1 MRLSLVLFD
10 VLQVRRGKASD
21 IVRRIPIKGVLKQV
35 AALTRICAIQERR
48 GVDMAWHGAVVML
61 AWLAGVALHLQ
72 QTTLPGVSPWWPGV
86 FALGLWG
93 LWLRSARLRMRLQS
107 WAPGCPWG
115 VCVASAAA
123 LLLSWAVVQ
132 GQAQRLAS
140 QVWPEQLSPVPHAA
154 TGEAPDEVATV
165 WLTGRVS
172 RMADRQDWGWSVQ
185 VDVQQWE
192 VRSSACA
199 SGAVCQWQAGSPWSL
214 PGLPT
219 EAATPRR
226 ISLSLPLHMAEPVP
240 GDVWRWPV
248 VVRPLAGKRNPGGFD
263 LELWLWEQGI
273 RVAGKLDDKAA
284 APLLVQ
290 PAGWGTTGWMER
302 WRSACRAR
310 IQAHVPDAR
319 VAGLIRGLT
328 IGEQGALSASD
339 WDALRT
345 TGTAHLASI
354 SGLHVTMM
362 GALLSGVV
370 GGLWRCSPRLMRWW
384 PAPVAAGVG
393 GLLGATLYA
402 WMAGGG
408 LPAQRTVWMLAVV
421 VLLRLSGRRWPWP
434 LTLLLAAVV
443 VTALDPWALMAPG
456 FWLSFVAVG
465 VLMWGG
471 GDAWVAPGASRGAV
485 IRHALRELSRAQA
498 LATVGLAPLSMVFF
512 QTFSVIGLM
521 ANLWCIP
528 LFTLLLT
535 PLALLGLGIAPLWR
549 VLEPVARWTLDGL
562 TWAATWPWS
571 VWQVPAV
578 STWAAALA
586 VLSGAWMLAP
596 VSWRWRLLAVP
607 ACLPLLWSTSASRQL
622 PMPAA
627 GEFDVMAA
635 DVGQGTAVLVRTARH
650 ALLFDTGPQS
660 GPEHDAG
667 RQVLIGMLRAMGVST
682 LDVLM
687 LSHGDRD
694 HIGGAASL
702 LKAVRVHSVQSS
714 LAPDH
719 PLLSTV
725 DLHRRKPAHQ
735 PCVAGQSW
743 QWEGVQFQVL
753 HPFAA
758 HDQDDEDEKLGDNAR
773 SCVLRVSAHGR
784 QVLLTGDI
792 EAAQEAALVDREG
805 AAGLNSEVLLV
816 PHHGSRTSSTPDF
829 LAAVQPQVAVVQV
842 AARNAYGHPHP
853 LVMARYQAMD
863 IPTVTSPACGAWWWS
878 SEGQSADQTDP
889 QRCWRHR
896 SPRYWQASRPDVHHL
911 GP

>member
-1 MRLSLVLFD
+1 
-10 VLQVRRGKASD
+10 
-21 IVRRIPIKGVLKQV
+21 
-35 AALTRICAIQERR
+35 
-48 GVDMAWHGAVVML
+48 MAWHWAVVML

-72 QTTLPGVSPWWPGV
+72 QTTLSTVSPWWPGL
-86 FALGLWG
+86 LGLGVAGVWLGWAG
-93 LWLRSARLRMRLQS
+93 LRRRLLQ
-107 WAPGCPWG
+107 WAPGWPWSLWVG
-115 VCVASAAA
+115 CVAAMGV
-123 LLLSWAVVQ
+123 SWALAHA
-132 GQAQRLAS
+132 QAQRLAS
-140 QVWPEQLSPVPHAA
+140 QVWPDRWSSASLAHANAGAAKDEADKAPV
-154 TGEAPDEVATV
+154 V
-165 WLTGRVS
+165 WLTGRIA

-185 VDVQQWE
+185 VDAQRWE
-192 VRSSACA
+192 VRSPVCA
-199 SGAVCQWQAGSPWSL
+199 SGAVCEWQAGSRWSM
-214 PGLPT
+214 PGV
-219 EAATPRR
+219 AANATTPRR
-226 ISLSLPLHMAEPVP
+226 ISLSLPLHMVEPVP

-248 VVRPLAGKRNPGGFD
+248 VVRPLTGKRNPGGFD

-273 RVAGKLDDKAA
+273 RVAGQLDAKAA

-290 PAGWGTTGWMER
+290 SAGWGSTGWMER

-328 IGEQGALSASD
+328 IGEQGALSAFD

-345 TGTAHLASI
+345 TGTAHLAAI

-362 GALLSGVV
+362 GAMLSGLV
-370 GGLWRCSPRLMRWW
+370 GGFWRCFPSLMQWW

-402 WMAGGG
+402 WMAGWG

-421 VLLRLSGRRWPWP
+421 VLLRLVGRRWPWP

-471 GDAWVAPGASRGAV
+471 ADVLVVPGAPRWVV
-485 IRHALRELSRAQA
+485 IRHAVQELGRTQA

-512 QTFSVIGLM
+512 QTFSVIGLA
-521 ANLWCIP
+521 ANLLCIP
-528 LFTLLLT
+528 VFTLLLT
-535 PLALLGLGIAPLWR
+535 PLALLGLVITPLWR
-549 VLEPVARWTLDGL
+549 VLEPLARWTLDGL
-562 TWAATWPWS
+562 TWVATWPWS

-596 VSWRWRLLAVP
+596 VPWRWRLLAVP
-607 ACLPLLWSTSASRQL
+607 ACLPLLWSTTASRQL
-622 PMPAA
+622 PMPAV

-687 LSHGDRD
+687 FSHGDRD

-702 LKAVRVHSVQSS
+702 LKAMRVHSVQSS

-725 DLHRRKPAHQ
+725 DLHRRQPPHQ

-758 HDQDDEDEKLGDNAR
+758 NDQDEVWEEEAPRPRKLGDNAR

-816 PHHGSRTSSTPDF
+816 PHHGSRTSSTAEF

-853 LVMARYQAMD
+853 QVMARYQTMG
-863 IPTVTSPACGAWWWS
+863 IPTVTSPDCGAWWWS
-878 SEGQSADQTDP
+878 SEGQSADQTAP

>member
-1 MRLSLVLFD
+1 
-10 VLQVRRGKASD
+10 
-21 IVRRIPIKGVLKQV
+21 
-35 AALTRICAIQERR
+35 
-48 GVDMAWHGAVVML
+48 
-61 AWLAGVALHLQ
+61 LHL
-72 QTTLPGVSPWWPGV
+72 
-86 FALGLWG
+86 
-93 LWLRSARLRMRLQS
+93 
-107 WAPGCPWG
+107 
-115 VCVASAAA
+115 
-123 LLLSWAVVQ
+123 
-132 GQAQRLAS
+132 
-140 QVWPEQLSPVPHAA
+140 
-154 TGEAPDEVATV
+154 
-165 WLTGRVS
+165 
-172 RMADRQDWGWSVQ
+172 
-185 VDVQQWE
+185 
-192 VRSSACA
+192 
-199 SGAVCQWQAGSPWSL
+199 
-214 PGLPT
+214 
-219 EAATPRR
+219 
-226 ISLSLPLHMAEPVP
+226 AEPVP

-248 VVRPLAGKRNPGGFD
+248 VVRPLSGKRNPGGFD
-263 LELWLWEQGI
+263 LELWLWEQGV
-273 RVAGKLDDKAA
+273 RVVGQLDAKAA
-284 APLLVQ
+284 APLLLQ
-290 PAGWGTTGWMER
+290 PAGWGATGWMER

-310 IQAHVPDAR
+310 IQAHVTDAR

-328 IGEQGALSASD
+328 IGEQGALSVFD

-362 GALLSGVV
+362 GAMLSGLV
-370 GGLWRCSPRLMRWW
+370 GALWRCSPRLMRWW
-384 PAPVAAGVG
+384 PVPVAAGVG

-402 WMAGGG
+402 WMAGWG
-408 LPAQRTVWMLAVV
+408 LPAQRTVWMLGVVV
-421 VLLRLSGRRWPWP
+421 VLRLTGRRWPWP

-471 GDAWVAPGASRGAV
+471 ADVLVVPGSSRWVV
-485 IRHALRELSRAQA
+485 IRHAVRELGRTQT

-512 QTFSVIGLM
+512 QAFSVIGLA

-535 PLALLGLGIAPLWR
+535 PLALLGLGMTPAWR
-549 VLEPVARWTLDGL
+549 LLEPLARWTLDGL
-562 TWAATWPWS
+562 NWASAWPWS

-586 VLSGAWMLAP
+586 VLAGAWVLAP
-596 VSWRWRLLAVP
+596 VPWRWRLLAVP

-622 PMPAA
+622 PMPEV

-667 RQVLIGMLRAMGVST
+667 RQVLIGMLRATGVSQ

-694 HIGGAASL
+694 HIGGAASIL
-702 LKAVRVHSVQSS
+702 RALPVHSLQSS

-719 PLLSTV
+719 PLLRAV
-725 DLHRRKPAHQ
+725 DRGRRPPPHQ

-743 QWEGVQFQVL
+743 QWEGVWFQVL
-753 HPFAA
+753 HPFEAGGEG
-758 HDQDDEDEKLGDNAR
+758 DEGSDEASRRKALGDNAR
-773 SCVLRVSAHGR
+773 SCVLRVSTHGR

-792 EAAQEAALVDREG
+792 EADQEAALLAHEG

-829 LAAVQPQVAVVQV
+829 LAAVQPRVAVVQV

-853 LVMARYQAMD
+853 QVMARYQSLG
-863 IPTVTSPACGAWWWS
+863 IPTVTSPDCGAWWWS
-878 SEGQSADQTDP
+878 SVGDVNQRSAQG
-889 QRCWRHR
+889 RCWRDR
-896 SPRYWQASRPDVHHL
+896 SVRYWQTPRPDVHHL